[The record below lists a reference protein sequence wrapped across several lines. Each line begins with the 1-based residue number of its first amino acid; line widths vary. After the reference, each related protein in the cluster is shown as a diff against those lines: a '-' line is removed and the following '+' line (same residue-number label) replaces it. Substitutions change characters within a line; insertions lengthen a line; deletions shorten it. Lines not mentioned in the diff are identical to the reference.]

1 MPSHAPLND
10 FSRTH
15 KLLSAAIFLALVAG
29 AIIWIQPSQA
39 RETPAAKLADFPLV
53 LLADMPKEARA
64 TMSLIRKGGPF
75 PYSQDGVVFSNR
87 ERALPK
93 QPRGYYHEY
102 TVKTPGTRTRGARR
116 IVCGGN
122 PKPAPTECFY
132 TDNHYESFRKIK
144 E

>member
-1 MPSHAPLND
+1 MSSHVSLKNLSPT
-10 FSRTH
+10 R
-15 KLLSAAIFLALVAG
+15 KLLSACIFVLLVAG
-29 AIIWIQPSQA
+29 VVIGIQPSQA
-39 RETPAAKLADFPLV
+39 RESTAPKFGDFPLV
-53 LLADMPKEARA
+53 LLADMPREARE
-64 TMSLIRKGGPF
+64 TLSLVRKGGPF

-87 ERALPK
+87 ERALFK

-122 PKPAPTECFY
+122 PKAAPNECFY

>member
-1 MPSHAPLND
+1 MPFHAFLNN
-10 FSRTH
+10 FSKAH
-15 KLLSAAIFLALVAG
+15 KLFSAGIFIALMAG

-39 RETPAAKLADFPLV
+39 REAPTTKLGDFPLV
-53 LLADMPKEARA
+53 LLADMPREARE
-64 TMSLIRKGGPF
+64 TLGLIRKGGPF

-102 TVKTPGTRTRGARR
+102 TVKTPGSRTRGARR

-122 PKPAPTECFY
+122 PKSAPTECFY